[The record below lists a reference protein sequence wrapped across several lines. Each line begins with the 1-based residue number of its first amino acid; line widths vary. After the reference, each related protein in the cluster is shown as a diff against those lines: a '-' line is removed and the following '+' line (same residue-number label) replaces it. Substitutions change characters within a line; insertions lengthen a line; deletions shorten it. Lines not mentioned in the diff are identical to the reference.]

1 MKFSHYLTYT
11 AADFSTDPFFLE
23 WRWFQTEETC
33 LFWTSFLAQHPE
45 KSEEV
50 LLAVKI
56 VEMLVEGNEV
66 SFSPQDKE
74 SAVKKLTSRV
84 YIHKKRKKI
93 TVYSLST
100 VVVFFLFFLLTY
112 KNTGV
117 INSESD
123 KKKFADISEKEV
135 QLIFSAGGKVS
146 FKEDIQIKY
155 DTTGNIVVQNELG
168 EMLEKHESDETHIA
182 LNRLIVPKGKRSSL
196 LLADGSKIWVN
207 SGTTVEFPS
216 VFENRDERKIKIEG
230 EIYIEVEKDTQR
242 PFLISTPDFEVAVL
256 GTKFNI
262 SAYPEDPVQHVT
274 VAEGMV
280 SVVSEAKK
288 QRNVVAQNQQLQII
302 DKMQSGVTH
311 VDVYNFTSW
320 KDGILRFES
329 EPLKNIL
336 TRLSRYYDINLAY
349 GDDIESIR
357 CSGKLYLFDEW
368 KMVLDNITK
377 VSPVAYSEN
386 EDEIIFRYN
395 AIK

>member
-123 KKKFADISEKEV
+123 KKNFADISEKEV

-320 KDGILRFES
+320 KDGILRV
-329 EPLKNIL
+329 
-336 TRLSRYYDINLAY
+336 
-349 GDDIESIR
+349 
-357 CSGKLYLFDEW
+357 C
-368 KMVLDNITK
+368 
-377 VSPVAYSEN
+377 
-386 EDEIIFRYN
+386 
-395 AIK
+395 